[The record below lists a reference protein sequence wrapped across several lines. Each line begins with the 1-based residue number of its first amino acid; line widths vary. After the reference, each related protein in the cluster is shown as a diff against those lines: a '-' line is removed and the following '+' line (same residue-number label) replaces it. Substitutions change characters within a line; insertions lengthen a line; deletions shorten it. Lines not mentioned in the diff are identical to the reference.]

1 MRHLSLLLA
10 AIAFLFSATASQAQT
25 ESSLRAG
32 DSIVV
37 KLSGVTPEE
46 VAVVSTSYDISDK
59 GTINLPYIGEV
70 RASGKRPST
79 LQKDIEAAY
88 MNAQIFTRPTIQ
100 VMANKDALTQMV
112 FVSGEVKT
120 PNRITM
126 TPGMTVSGAIIA
138 AGGPTDFAA
147 MKKVKLV
154 RAGRGVELDCR
165 QADSAGSL
173 TPVQPGD
180 TVVVPQ

>member
-1 MRHLSLLLA
+1 MRFITFLI
-10 AIAFLFSATASQAQT
+10 AIMVVLGTKSVHAQT
-25 ESSLRAG
+25 ESSLRNG

-37 KLSGVTPEE
+37 KISGVPPEE
-46 VAVVSTSYDISDK
+46 VTMVSTSYDISDR

-70 RASGKRPST
+70 RAAGKRPST
-79 LQKDIEAAY
+79 LQKDIEVAY
-88 MNAQIFTRPTIQ
+88 KSAQIFTHPTIQ
-100 VMANKDALTQMV
+100 VMANKDSQTQMV

-147 MKKVKLV
+147 MKRVKLV

-165 QADSAGSL
+165 QADSQGSL